1 MEEAVDF
8 SDSREVNKLI
18 KHLKDI
24 KTPPPLIVADALADI
39 LGHLNEDKAHDIN
52 QVYRNIW
59 RVVHAHDASFGV
71 LHHSGWDENRERGS
85 TAIRAKSDILAQIVS
100 FDPENGEVE
109 LKHHKLRGGAPLK
122 QFFLSVKLVPVGGYP
137 QPIPIVTGPKSTLE
151 KIMSEPIDADE
162 RKARELV
169 EIMVQHFP
177 DGATWSQLR
186 DKSGMTVSTYKRAFA
201 CARRETWLVDR
212 KGRKGYNLNPDGC
225 WKEKESESGS
235 ALGPKVHP
243 YRGVDPIGPKQA
255 GANGPDWTQV
265 GPLDPNTGCK
275 NVDATGSAGKPNE
288 IKEIKSSMPKAESPD
303 DELIKEGIGATMKAP
318 KKPAKAS

>member
-1 MEEAVDF
+1 
-8 SDSREVNKLI
+8 
-18 KHLKDI
+18 
-24 KTPPPLIVADALADI
+24 
-39 LGHLNEDKAHDIN
+39 NEDKAHDIN

-71 LHHSGWDENRERGS
+71 LHHSGWNENRERGS
-85 TAIRAKSDILAQIVS
+85 TAIRAKSDILAQIVG

-109 LKHHKLRGGAPLK
+109 LKHHKLRGGAPLR

-177 DGATWSQLR
+177 GGATWSQLR

-201 CARRETWLVDR
+201 CARR
-212 KGRKGYNLNPDGC
+212 
-225 WKEKESESGS
+225 
-235 ALGPKVHP
+235 
-243 YRGVDPIGPKQA
+243 
-255 GANGPDWTQV
+255 
-265 GPLDPNTGCK
+265 
-275 NVDATGSAGKPNE
+275 
-288 IKEIKSSMPKAESPD
+288 
-303 DELIKEGIGATMKAP
+303 
-318 KKPAKAS
+318 

>member
-1 MEEAVDF
+1 M
-8 SDSREVNKLI
+8 
-18 KHLKDI
+18 
-24 KTPPPLIVADALADI
+24 
-39 LGHLNEDKAHDIN
+39 
-52 QVYRNIW
+52 
-59 RVVHAHDASFGV
+59 

-212 KGRKGYNLNPDGC
+212 KGRKGYNLKPDGC
-225 WKEKESESGS
+225 SKEKESESGS
-235 ALGPKVHP
+235 ALGPRVHP

-265 GPLDPNTGCK
+265 GPLDPNSGCK
-275 NVDATGSAGKPNE
+275 NVHATASAGKPNE
-288 IKEIKSSMPKAESPD
+288 MKEIKSSMPKAKSPD